1 MSIFSLSFLILG
13 IIFIFL
19 PSFALLEYK
28 RKFPERK
35 IKNKST
41 FLMYPVGILYILG
54 SITGYIWIIFPLT
67 MIALLISLCLDIY
80 YHKKKYSSSD
90 SDI

>member
-13 IIFIFL
+13 IIFIIL
-19 PSFALLEYK
+19 PTYALLEYK

-35 IKNKST
+35 IENKSA

-54 SITGYIWIIFPLT
+54 SITGYIWIIVPLIIIT
-67 MIALLISLCLDIY
+67 LPIFSRLYIY
-80 YHKKKYSSSD
+80 YKKKYPSSD

>member
-13 IIFIFL
+13 IIFIIL

-35 IKNKST
+35 LENKSA

-67 MIALLISLCLDIY
+67 MIALLISLRLDIY